1 MKNNEDLANAKPIKV
16 EEYELEP
23 NLKSCKFDIA
33 EEFYDQNVMIEVHG
47 ESKQQFMTYY
57 SNSMKV
63 HIIDDFGELKVTD
76 KEDKVLPKVYIKV
89 IAQNSNGTTKFFK
102 DGYTD
107 IRGKFEYAQINSK
120 SISGIQKFA
129 ILVLSDS
136 HGALTKEARPPS
148 KYF

>member
-1 MKNNEDLANAKPIKV
+1 
-16 EEYELEP
+16 
-23 NLKSCKFDIA
+23 
-33 EEFYDQNVMIEVHG
+33 
-47 ESKQQFMTYY
+47 MTYY

-76 KEDKVLPKVYIKV
+76 REDKILPKVYIKV
-89 IAQNSNGTTKFFK
+89 IAQHSNGTTKFFK

-129 ILVLSDS
+129 ILILSDS
-136 HGALTKEARPPS
+136 HGALTKEARTPS
-148 KYF
+148 KYFKISKNLQCL